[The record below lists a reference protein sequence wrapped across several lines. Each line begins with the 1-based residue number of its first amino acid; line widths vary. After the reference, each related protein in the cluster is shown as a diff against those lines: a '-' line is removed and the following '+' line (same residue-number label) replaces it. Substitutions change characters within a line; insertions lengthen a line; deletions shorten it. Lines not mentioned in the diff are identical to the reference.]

1 MALKP
6 STLSGNVHGITKISG
21 GIEMKFFLSHY
32 YHHCHH
38 RKRALDTSP
47 HGVHLP
53 GATKPNRGNMPLNGR
68 NRTRCFPSAAFL
80 EIEKTAQIRM
90 CRACGMKL
98 RCIFFS
104 SSFSAGFFFSLFLF
118 LHAGRV
124 RFQIIE
130 TRRDASGYKKSLCP
144 FDEKVASSMTYV
156 CFRDL
161 LGFS

>member
-104 SSFSAGFFFSLFLF
+104 PSSFTAVVFCVPPLFSSFCMQGAF
-118 LHAGRV
+118 

-130 TRRDASGYKKSLCP
+130 TRRDDASGFFPPKK
-144 FDEKVASSMTYV
+144 
-156 CFRDL
+156 
-161 LGFS
+161 